1 MYNIHYLNKISPKG
15 TELWTE
21 NYQTTEDIAAAVKD
35 AGALADAMAAF
46 YSSSLEVSGNSYTL
60 K

>member
-15 TELWTE
+15 TELWAE
-21 NYQTTEDIAAAVKD
+21 NYQFCDQAD
-35 AGALADAMAAF
+35 HADAI
-46 YSSSLEVSGNSYTL
+46 YNITNDGLCEQYD